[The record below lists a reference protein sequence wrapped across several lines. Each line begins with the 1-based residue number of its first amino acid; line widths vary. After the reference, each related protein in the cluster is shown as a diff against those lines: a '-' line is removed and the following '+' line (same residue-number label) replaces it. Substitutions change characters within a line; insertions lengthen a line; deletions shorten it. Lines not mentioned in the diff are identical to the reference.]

1 MPCLSIISCAD
12 IALLTDQGERRLAQ
26 AREYLVRQ
34 QQAGRFNTA
43 RAVEV
48 VAMAIDNAVWTDT
61 KGQKEGRSTYAEY
74 KHSGL
79 GPVRGAGNRRRL
91 VYSQRGDR
99 PETATEMV
107 QVPPGIVRAL

>member
-1 MPCLSIISCAD
+1 
-12 IALLTDQGERRLAQ
+12 
-26 AREYLVRQ
+26 VRQ

-79 GPVRGAGNRRRL
+79 GPVRAREIVGASFTAKG
-91 VYSQRGDR
+91 VTDQR
-99 PETATEMV
+99 
-107 QVPPGIVRAL
+107 PPRKWFRFLLGCESAVGG